1 MGGPPGP
8 SRTDNAS
15 RRRFLRPV
23 RLPDSATGGVGASPG
38 ARTLTIRGKSP
49 VLCRSSSR
57 RLREAMR
64 LGVTGRSRTGTSG
77 FTAHGSAVELRPH
90 PSARWSKRTLV
101 WSPRQGSN
109 LRPRDPESRA
119 LPAAPHGGN
128 LVLADGN
135 DPSTCALSRRCS
147 ATELHEI
154 ALMSWLPDVVSNHG
168 PPG

>member
-1 MGGPPGP
+1 MCGPPGP

-23 RLPDSATGGVGASPG
+23 RLPDSATGGVGASTG

-57 RLREAMR
+57 RLSEEMR

-90 PSARWSKRTLV
+90 PSALV
-101 WSPRQGSN
+101 WSPRQVSN

-128 LVLADGN
+128 LVLAGGN

-154 ALMSWLPDVVSNHG
+154 NLMSWLPDVVSNHG